1 MLTNRSLPPHAVAT
15 LSLRLILI
23 GTVSGFLLLL
33 LQVIGV
39 TGLRPFFAGI
49 GATCSLFGAGFA
61 GWFSIRRRDRGSAI
75 LAAGSL
81 LPLAFW
87 AWVIYERVYGQYTG

>member
-1 MLTNRSLPPHAVAT
+1 MITNRTLPPRAVAT

-33 LQVIGV
+33 LQMLGA

-49 GATCSLFGAGFA
+49 GATCSLFSAGFA
-61 GWFSIRRRDRGSAI
+61 GWFSIRRRDLGSVI

-87 AWVIYERVYGQYTG
+87 VWVIYERVYGQYAG